1 MKIDPKIQYKSETG
15 TSPFFELES
24 KHLTESMSG
33 LEFEGMTRKE
43 IRDALKYD
51 FRKNSHWGVFIMDL
65 PEEYQECNDLK
76 IHTPEY
82 VEWLESRLEQLT
94 AP

>member
-1 MKIDPKIQYKSETG
+1 MKVDPKIQYKSETG
-15 TSPFFELES
+15 MCPFFEKES
-24 KHLTESMSG
+24 EHLTGSFDSRAMEG
-33 LEFEGMTRKE
+33 LTGSE
-43 IRDALKYD
+43 IRSMLDYD
-51 FRKNSHWGVFIMDL
+51 CKKNAKWGVFIMDL

-76 IHTPEY
+76 IYTPEY